1 MSFFS
6 FCRSDPLL
14 DFIRATYGAVPLKVP
29 DGRFKPLTLI
39 AVQDRKA
46 RYLGTLEELAT
57 SPTWIAPKAS
67 SAELADVSTKL
78 SQEVSWDVA
87 VGLLAPFL
95 STMLETD
102 LTPIDASLKAA
113 AKESEGVR
121 IAIGRARRTQLN
133 PLGLAR
139 SIGSKTH
146 RLPSNIDRDLAR
158 VGGAALYIVDGVLS
172 ARELTM
178 ELGGT
183 NASDAAA
190 ALEVKLAAKVKADRL
205 LRSTSKLVI
214 SGTNRTPFA
223 FTCLRIDVDQQR
235 YVSQLA
241 LEEANLKVGATSVA
255 KVPSMD
261 HADLGAAHELIA
273 LDN

>member
-1 MSFFS
+1 MPFFS

-14 DFIRATYGAVPLKVP
+14 DFIRATYGAIPLKVP
-29 DGRFKPLTLI
+29 DERFKPLTLI

-46 RYLGTLEELAT
+46 RYLGTLEELVT
-57 SPTWIAPKAS
+57 NPGWVAPKAS
-67 SAELADVSTKL
+67 TAELADVSTKL
-78 SQEVSWDVA
+78 SQEVGWDVA
-87 VGLLAPFL
+87 AGLLAPFL

-113 AKESEGVR
+113 AKECEGVR
-121 IAIGRARRTQLN
+121 IAIGRARRAQLN

-139 SIGSKTH
+139 SIGPKTH
-146 RLPSNIDRDLAR
+146 RLPSNIDHDLAR
-158 VGGAALYIVDGVLS
+158 AGGASLYIVDGVLS

-183 NASDAAA
+183 NASKAAA
-190 ALEVKLAAKVKADRL
+190 TLEAKLAAKVKADRL

-214 SGTNRTPFA
+214 SGTSRTPFA
-223 FTCLRIDVDQQR
+223 FTCLRIEVDQHR

-241 LEEANLKVGATSVA
+241 LEEANLKLGATSIA
-255 KVPSMD
+255 KMPLVD
-261 HADLGAAHELIA
+261 HVELGAAHELIA